1 MPLLALLRDCG
12 DKLVEIDQFR
22 EEKKQMSYIKFGN
35 YEPERETITTDKE
48 NGNSMQHTYKFP
60 NGYGVIV
67 IQNKYSKGYRGGL
80 YELAVLEE
88 WGLCHNTP
96 IISNAI
102 GCLSADEVT
111 KYLQQIEKLP
121 DL

>member
-1 MPLLALLRDCG
+1 MAH
-12 DKLVEIDQFR
+12 
-22 EEKKQMSYIKFGN
+22 IKFGN

-67 IQNKYSKGYRGGL
+67 IQNKYSKGYRNGL

-88 WGLCHNTP
+88 WGLCYNTP

-102 GCLSADEVT
+102 GYLSADEVT
-111 KYLQQIEKLP
+111 EYLQRIEGLKEGE
-121 DL
+121 